1 MDKKTILLIIF
12 LIMNWADAIITLYAL
27 ENTLF
32 IESNPFYYLNPVLF
46 WVVKIVIFPL
56 GLILFFR
63 RLKAMG
69 FYILIAIYS
78 IALVNNFIILIL

>member
-1 MDKKTILLIIF
+1 MDKKTILLIVF

-27 ENTLF
+27 ENALF
-32 IESNPFYYLNPVLF
+32 IEANPFYYLNPTLF
-46 WVVKIVIFPL
+46 WVVSIAIFPL
-56 GLILFFR
+56 GLILLFSR
-63 RLKAMG
+63 IKAIG